1 MVERRRAGGD
11 TLSRTSAK
19 IALFSGEP
27 FEAGKVLSLGDD
39 AANHLR
45 VVRAAL
51 GESVDL
57 RDGRGGVGS
66 GTIARMARGSVTIDV
81 TDAAHVEP
89 LPAIHLMAPIGD
101 RDRMLWLAEKATE
114 IGVASWRPVLWRR
127 SKSVSP
133 RGEGT
138 MFLAKLRARMVSA
151 LLQSRGA
158 WLPEIHPDAPP
169 ERAIAATPAGSKV
182 LLDFAGE
189 PMLQAELG
197 APVTIA
203 VGPEGGIE
211 EQERAAFIES
221 GFSPVTLGATTLR
234 FETAGV
240 AAAAIARAA
249 TSLSKQHHV

>member
-1 MVERRRAGGD
+1 MERRGAGGCA
-11 TLSRTSAK
+11 LSRTSAK
-19 IALFSGEP
+19 IALFSVEP
-27 FEAGKVLSLGDD
+27 FEAGKVLALGDD

-66 GTIARMARGSVTIDV
+66 GTIARLARGSVTIDV
-81 TDAAHVEP
+81 TDASHVEP
-89 LPAIHLMAPIGD
+89 LAPIHLMAPIGD

-114 IGVASWRPVLWRR
+114 IGVSSWRPVLWKR

-169 ERAIAATPAGSKV
+169 DRAIAAAPPGTRLLLDLAGS
-182 LLDFAGE
+182 
-189 PMLQAELG
+189 PMLSAEL
-197 APVTIA
+197 ATPVTIA
-203 VGPEGGIE
+203 VGPEGGME
-211 EQERAAFIES
+211 EQEREAFVES

>member
-1 MVERRRAGGD
+1 MTRPPPARV
-11 TLSRTSAK
+11 
-19 IALFSGEP
+19 ALFSPEP
-27 FEAGKVLSLGDD
+27 FEAGRVLTLAED

-51 GESVDL
+51 GDAVDL

-66 GTIARMARGSVTIDV
+66 GTIARLARGSVTVDV
-81 TDAAHVEP
+81 TDVAAVEP
-89 LPAIHLMAPIGD
+89 LPPIHIMAPIGD

-138 MFLAKLRARMVSA
+138 MFLAKLHSRMVAA

-169 ERAIAATPAGSKV
+169 ERAIAAAPPGSRVILDPRGSPILAAG
-182 LLDFAGE
+182 LA
-189 PMLQAELG
+189 
-197 APVTIA
+197 APVIIA
-203 VGPEGGIE
+203 LGPEGGVE
-211 EQERAAFIES
+211 DDERAAFVES
-221 GFSPVTLGATTLR
+221 GFSPVTLGSTTLR

-240 AAAAIARAA
+240 AAASIARAA
-249 TSLSKQHHV
+249 MSHSTTDNV

>member
-1 MVERRRAGGD
+1 MERGGRAGFEVISS
-11 TLSRTSAK
+11 SR
-19 IALFSGEP
+19 IALFAPEL
-27 FEAGKVLSLGDD
+27 FEVGKVLTLAED

-45 VVRAAL
+45 VVRASL
-51 GESVDL
+51 GDRVDL

-66 GTIARMARGSVTIDV
+66 GTLARMSRGSVTVDV
-81 TDAAHVEP
+81 IEAAKVEP
-89 LPAIHLMAPIGD
+89 LPPVHLMAPIGD
-101 RDRMLWLAEKATE
+101 RDRMLWLGEKATE
-114 IGVASWRPVLWRR
+114 IGVASWRPVLWKR

-138 MFLAKLRARMVSA
+138 MFLAKLRSRMISA

-169 ERAIAATPAGSKV
+169 DRAIAAAPPGARI
-182 LLDFAGE
+182 LLDPGGS
-189 PMLQAELG
+189 PILLAELA

-203 VGPEGGIE
+203 VGPEGGFE
-211 EQERAAFIES
+211 EHERAAFLES

-234 FETAGV
+234 FETAGI

-249 TSLSKQHHV
+249 TSHTTLDNV